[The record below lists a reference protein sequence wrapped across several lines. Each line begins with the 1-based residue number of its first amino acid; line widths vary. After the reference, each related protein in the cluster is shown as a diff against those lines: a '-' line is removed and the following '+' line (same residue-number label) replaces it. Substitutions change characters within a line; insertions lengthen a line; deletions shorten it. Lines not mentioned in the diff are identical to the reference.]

1 MTRALGVILPSIT
14 LFVATTLGAYPVLA
28 QLDAGSRIRVTTAR
42 HARVGTLVS
51 LDNDS
56 LRYTPSKDTAVTAIP
71 VASVL
76 RLERSAGKRPAT
88 GRGAKIGALA
98 GGGFGLFLGIAAST
112 DNSGWWE
119 VGAEDIAAATAFV
132 GVVGAGIGALIGA
145 ASKQDRW
152 EPVPLSPGVAR

>member
-1 MTRALGVILPSIT
+1 MIPALGFILPSLT
-14 LFVATTLGAYPVLA
+14 LLVATTLGAYPALA

-51 LDNDS
+51 LGSDS
-56 LRYTPSKDTAVTAIP
+56 LRYTRSRDTAVTAIP
-71 VASVL
+71 VAAVV

-88 GRGAKIGALA
+88 GRGAKIGALVGA
-98 GGGFGLFLGIAAST
+98 GFGLFLGIAASA

-119 VGAEDIAAATAFV
+119 VGAEDIAAAAAIV
-132 GVVGAGIGALIGA
+132 GVAGAGVGALIGA

-152 EPVPLSPGVAR
+152 EPVPLSPRAAR

>member
-1 MTRALGVILPSIT
+1 M
-14 LFVATTLGAYPVLA
+14 VATTLGAYPALA

-51 LDNDS
+51 LGSDS
-56 LRYTPSKDTAVTAIP
+56 LRYTRSRDTAVTAIP
-71 VASVL
+71 VAAVV

-88 GRGAKIGALA
+88 GRGAKIGALVGA
-98 GGGFGLFLGIAAST
+98 GFGLFLGIAASA

-119 VGAEDIAAATAFV
+119 VGAEDVAAAAAIV
-132 GVVGAGIGALIGA
+132 GVAGAGVGALIGA

-152 EPVPLSPGVAR
+152 EPVPLSPRAAR